1 MKRELPFIAGLAYEL
16 VLLAVAL
23 LWGQFFHCSAFA
35 GFRWA
40 WEDAGVGAV
49 AVLPPLAFFLWTL
62 KSKAAVFRRHQELLE
77 NLLRRVFA
85 NWPIIQLLT
94 LSLCTGIAE
103 EALFRGAIQG
113 SLAERIGPGLALV
126 LGSLAFGA
134 VHIVTWTYAIIAAF
148 IGAYLGLLWTWTG
161 NLLTPIVTHAVYDFC
176 ALVYFLK
183 WYRKQ

>member
-62 KSKAAVFRRHQELLE
+62 KSKAAVFRRHQEWHKQLQASLTRP
-77 NLLRRVFA
+77 LHRRHRA
-85 NWPIIQLLT
+85 
-94 LSLCTGIAE
+94 
-103 EALFRGAIQG
+103 
-113 SLAERIGPGLALV
+113 PG
-126 LGSLAFGA
+126 
-134 VHIVTWTYAIIAAF
+134 
-148 IGAYLGLLWTWTG
+148 
-161 NLLTPIVTHAVYDFC
+161 
-176 ALVYFLK
+176 
-183 WYRKQ
+183 